1 MKRCGMC
8 NRTYADDSLSFCLE
22 DGTPLVRD
30 TGGQFN
36 AQATLVAPNVNTA
49 PQGPPQTNPLNANQ
63 SAPQQW
69 SQPTQPQFAVPPRQQ
84 SSSRL
89 PWILGG
95 AALLLFGI
103 IGLGAVAALVL
114 SSSSGGDR
122 GKPGTNVA
130 RPVVSN
136 TKSSGTTTN
145 NNNGSN
151 SDNSNDEGTSYAA
164 REGTYT
170 GTATNTTNSPE
181 ATGDAEIELSDYSD
195 ATGAFK
201 MKMKFSNGLC
211 GAGESFGVIDKS
223 TGETSLFGSLTTGG
237 TGCAE
242 ATWIMTTQC
251 TFPGTDSLHC
261 TYRLTSV
268 GQATQTG
275 KFEVSKQ

>member
-1 MKRCGMC
+1 MKRCGRC
-8 NRTYADDSLSFCLE
+8 NRTYEDDSLSFCLE

-36 AQATLVAPNVNTA
+36 AQATLVAPGTDTS
-49 PQGPPQTNPLNANQ
+49 PQRPPQTNPLNPNQ
-63 SAPQQW
+63 PAPGW
-69 SQPTQPQFAVPPRQQ
+69 SQPTAPQFAVPPRQQQQ

-114 SSSSGGDR
+114 SSSSGSNR
-122 GKPGTNVA
+122 SMVNKNVA

-136 TKSSGTTTN
+136 TKSSTTS
-145 NNNGSN
+145 SN
-151 SDNSNDEGTSYAA
+151 NSNGDGTSYAD

-170 GTATNTTNSPE
+170 GTATNTTGSPE
-181 ATGDAEIELSDYSD
+181 ASGDAEIEISDYND
-195 ATGAFK
+195 TTGAFK

-223 TGETSLFGSLTTGG
+223 TGETSLFGSLASGG
-237 TGCAE
+237 TDCAD

-251 TFPGTDSLHC
+251 TFPGADTLAC
-261 TYRLTSV
+261 TYSMTAV
-268 GQATQTG
+268 GQTTQTG
-275 KFEVSKQ
+275 KFEVTKQ